1 MADFSIK
8 DSCDRC
14 GGTEEL
20 DGVLN
25 PQMDDDGGLMLE
37 QATLCAPCRVA
48 FKKFMEEQNG

>member
-14 GGTEEL
+14 GGNKDL

-25 PQMDDDGGLMLE
+25 PQVDDDGGLILE
-37 QATLCAPCRVA
+37 QATLCGQCRVS
-48 FKKFMEEQNG
+48 FQKFMEEQNG